1 MLRYLYCSHF
11 HYKVEKFRFIS
22 DTMKYRGIRMCTV
35 ADEPSY
41 RIYQNDVIKLE
52 NDKFEFYGQ

>member
-1 MLRYLYCSHF
+1 
-11 HYKVEKFRFIS
+11 
-22 DTMKYRGIRMCTV
+22 MKYRGIRMCTV

-52 NDKFEFYGQ
+52 NDKSELTELIICIKKENHY

>member
-1 MLRYLYCSHF
+1 MLRYSFRSYYHR
-11 HYKVEKFRFIS
+11 KVEKFCVIS
-22 DTMKYRGIRMCTV
+22 HTMKYRGIRMCTV

-52 NDKFEFYGQ
+52 NDKSNVEQ